1 VVRQDLIFHINL
13 LKVLPVI
20 VRKGLVTY
28 LRAILYVIFLSQ
40 YSLVFISV
48 KYWVKFLPT
57 INKIILRKIGLL
69 DMSGM

>member
-1 VVRQDLIFHINL
+1 MVRQDLTFHINL
-13 LKVLPVI
+13 LKVLI
-20 VRKGLVTY
+20 VRKGLVTN